1 MKHLKELVF
10 TLQELI
16 SYEKYINNAH
26 EVAKRAVPKG
36 GRDHDKRRL
45 NSFYYTLEVH
55 LGDDVKNKF
64 LRAKFLE
71 GELYKNSKK
80 YSPLVDK
87 GIGKAL
93 NQASS
98 IYEGFLTRQKNNA
111 RKE

>member
-1 MKHLKELVF
+1 MEHLKELVF

-26 EVAKRAVPKG
+26 EIANRAVPKG
-36 GRDHDKRRL
+36 IRDHDKRRVE
-45 NSFYYTLEVH
+45 SFNYTLEVH

-71 GELYKNSKK
+71 DKLYKNSKK

-98 IYEGFLTRQKNNA
+98 IYEGFLKRQKSDA
-111 RKE
+111 GKG